1 MHFLDRESVLLC
13 AVIALMIGIGTVAG
27 ISGLLGV
34 NIMEYGFITVAGF
47 VLGIAGLIWG
57 VLLLWNLKH

>member
-13 AVIALMIGIGTVAG
+13 AVIALMTGIGIVAG
-27 ISGLLGV
+27 ISGLFGV
-34 NIMEYGFITVAGF
+34 NIMEYGLTTAAGF

-57 VLLLWNLKH
+57 ILLLWNLKH